1 LFEFAV
7 IISQPQELEF
17 AKIQSTKILFL
28 AAVALPTE
36 TDKLQTSID
45 VKIDPE
51 AEPPKVLC
59 PHCLRTA
66 TNGIQCKGICVAD
79 NDY

>member
-1 LFEFAV
+1 MQGTKTFFYVAV
-7 IISQPQELEF
+7 
-17 AKIQSTKILFL
+17 
-28 AAVALPTE
+28 
-36 TDKLQTSID
+36 KLQTEAEKLQATINA
-45 VKIDPE
+45 KIDRE

-59 PHCLRTA
+59 SHCLRTA

>member
-1 LFEFAV
+1 M
-7 IISQPQELEF
+7 
-17 AKIQSTKILFL
+17 IQTTQSLSL

-36 TDKLQTSID
+36 TETLQTSID
-45 VKIDPE
+45 VNIDRE
-51 AEPPKVLC
+51 AETPKVLC